1 MIVGGSKQKVIENI
15 KNNANNN
22 ELNNKCETD
31 DLILTDEET
40 DNLIKHFYKVR
51 KNKLLFSLKQRA
63 VKKKVN
69 ALYDQ
74 IIPNLEIIGI
84 DKIKNIK
91 SAIITSNHF
100 NPLDSL
106 PIRKMVNDAF
116 NKDVYTVTDANNL
129 SLPEPLHTIV
139 EYLDNIPL
147 KRTPSYIIKSFTPE
161 VIKTLKKNNY
171 ILIYPEEEM
180 WFNYKKPRPC
190 KRGSY
195 EFAYKAG
202 VPIIPCYVEQ
212 INTDVSDNDEFNVV
226 KYRLHILDPIY
237 PNLNENER
245 TESKNMAL
253 KDYEEKVKCYEE
265 IYNTKL
271 DYKFEYS
278 DIAGLKKGN

>member
-31 DLILTDEET
+31 DLILNDEET

-51 KNKLLFSLKQRA
+51 KNKLLFSLKQRV

-74 IIPNLEIIGI
+74 IIPDLEIIGI

-106 PIRKMVNDAF
+106 PIRKMVNDTF

-278 DIAGLKKGN
+278 DIAGFKKGN